1 MNNNNMHQQ
10 MVKHDL
16 FKPIIDLT
24 LSESRRDNLLSGSCQ
39 DLFEHIRRVRS
50 RDYFLSFCLLNM
62 ILGKHEEHYRVHHE
76 EPRR

>member
-50 RDYFLSFCLLNM
+50 SAYPLLIRAFLLC
-62 ILGKHEEHYRVHHE
+62 I
-76 EPRR
+76 